1 MIRRKYRIA
10 TVIFASLESLVTLL
24 SFLTAYLLRA
34 HLPSSLFG
42 QVFPFQS
49 YVGLLVVILVLW
61 NILFALIRLR
71 RQSLAQDWFEVIQEV
86 SLTVFV
92 GTVLISAAI
101 FALKYEF
108 ISRPFIAIFAIV
120 NFLFLCA
127 FRIYAKA
134 GVSQFTHIL
143 DGERQALIVGTN
155 EKAAKVAEALEG
167 AQEWGYRLVGVVRAP
182 NGPTGGQPIDSRL
195 RRYPFIEID
204 RLGEVLRNHVVD
216 EVIFVVDKEA
226 LARLEEIFLICEE
239 EGIKTR
245 VMLSFFPHVTSKIY
259 LEALQDL
266 PLLTFSTTPENEY
279 LLFIKNIFDFLAA
292 AFALV
297 LLAPVLL
304 IVILLLKLTS
314 PGPVIFRQVRC
325 GLGGRKFV
333 LYKFRSMIVEAEE
346 VRNRLSHLNERSG
359 PVFKL
364 SNDPRCTPIGR
375 WLRKFSIDELPQLVN
390 ILKGDMSF
398 VGPRPPIPEEVEQY
412 ERWQRRRLRM
422 KPGLT
427 CLWQAQGRND
437 IDFEEW
443 MKLDLQYIDTW
454 SLLLDFKICLRTIPI
469 VLLGRG
475 R

>member
-1 MIRRKYRIA
+1 MIQRKYRIA
-10 TVIFASLESLVTLL
+10 TLVYASIESLVTVL
-24 SFLTAYLLRA
+24 SFLLAYVLRA
-34 HLPSSLFG
+34 NLPSHYFG
-42 QVFPFQS
+42 QVFPFRD
-49 YVGLLVVILVLW
+49 YLGLLVVVILLW
-61 NILFALIRLR
+61 NLLFALIRTR
-71 RQSLAQDWFEVIQEV
+71 RPGFVQDWFEVIQEV

-101 FALKYEF
+101 FVLKYDF
-108 ISRPFIAIFAIV
+108 ISRPFIAIFAVI
-120 NFLFLCA
+120 NFLLLCG
-127 FRIYAKA
+127 FRIYARA
-134 GVSQFTHIL
+134 GVSQFTNIL
-143 DGERQALIVGTN
+143 DGERHVLIVGTD
-155 EKAAKVAEALEG
+155 EKAAKVAEVLEQ
-167 AQEWGYRLVGVVRAP
+167 ARQWGYKLVGIVQESS
-182 NGPTGGQPIDSRL
+182 GQPFDSRL
-195 RRYPFIEID
+195 REYPLVDIG
-204 RLGEVLRNHVVD
+204 RLSEVLRNHVVD

-279 LLFIKNIFDFLAA
+279 LLFIKNIFD
-292 AFALV
+292 V
-297 LLAPVLL
+297 LLAVFLL
-304 IVILLLKLTS
+304 IVLSPLLLLIAVAVRLSS
-314 PGPVIFRQVRC
+314 PGPVIFKQVRC

-346 VRNRLSHLNERSG
+346 VKNQLNHLNEMSG

-364 SNDPRCTPIGR
+364 SNDPRCTPVGR
-375 WLRKFSIDELPQLVN
+375 WLRKFSLDELPQLVN

-398 VGPRPPIPEEVEQY
+398 VGPRPPIPEEVEKY

-427 CLWQAQGRND
+427 CLWQVRGRNE
-437 IDFEEW
+437 IDFGEW

-454 SLLLDFKICLRTIPI
+454 SLLLDFKICLKTIPI